1 MSAILS
7 KAKASLVVRTSD
19 SEKSGTGKDPANLDQ
34 LGDWYMQQAL
44 DFEKSKRE
52 DERASK
58 KTAWRVAYGAMALA
72 GLSIVTAGVVMF
84 FNKPNPPAVWSHNAI
99 TGEVTQLTT
108 LKDGKI
114 SFGKATDLYYLRQY
128 IHYRES
134 YDWET
139 IQSYYDATRVLSSA
153 KEADLYKKFSDPSNA
168 KAPVNV
174 LKDNYRVIATAG
186 TISFVGDTALVSFSK
201 KTIPLNG
208 GGNAKPH
215 TEYFQATVTF
225 EYDNAPMTDK
235 DRGINVP
242 GFRVTSYSVERDIT
256 KSEAVTS
263 DAAAAAAVEG
273 SPQ

>member
-7 KAKASLVVRTSD
+7 KAKASLIA
-19 SEKSGTGKDPANLDQ
+19 KSNDGDKSKQGREPANMDQ

-58 KTAWRVAYGAMALA
+58 KTAWRVAYGSLGVAAVA
-72 GLSIVTAGVVMF
+72 IVTAGVVMF

-139 IQSYYDATRVLSSA
+139 IQSYYDATKALSSA
-153 KEADLYKKFSDPSNA
+153 KEADLYKKFADPSNP
-168 KAPVNV
+168 KSPVNV

-208 GGNAKPH
+208 GPNAKPR
-215 TEYFQATVTF
+215 TEYFQATVSF
-225 EYDNAPMTDK
+225 EYDNVPMTDK
-235 DRGINVP
+235 DRGVNVP
-242 GFRVTSYSVERDIT
+242 GFRVTSYTVERDIT

-263 DAAAAAAVEG
+263 DSAAAVEG
-273 SPQ
+273 GSQ